1 MLLYRK
7 FDEIDIKFL
16 ALCFFLKSVNNYI
29 MSDTYKLSAIT
40 DLQRAS
46 SIDDNDLFLIDDK
59 SGNSFISK
67 KITYKEL
74 KDKLSEDLT
83 SDTPTPT
90 PTDGYDTDDLII
102 YPLDSA
108 YKTLS
113 KDAVIFQPA
122 STNVNLKTSEGEEK
136 EYQFRELS
144 PIYFSYRNRGYCLL
158 KLQKG
163 ITFYV
168 QKKYT
173 MFGTYDK
180 GTPVTQTIPQT
191 TITATATSDAQETE
205 ISLNSNISNLG
216 VKKIVCCVFSKYVR
230 IRIYIDENKAVLV
243 QSQNL
248 KLTQDYTYPN
258 EYLKASSYA
267 TVIDKVTCRITEIT
281 HSVDVDSGGSL
292 IGSFSGN
299 LIFTPVTFPIN

>member
-113 KDAVIFQPA
+113 KDAVIF
-122 STNVNLKTSEGEEK
+122 
-136 EYQFRELS
+136 
-144 PIYFSYRNRGYCLL
+144 
-158 KLQKG
+158 
-163 ITFYV
+163 
-168 QKKYT
+168 
-173 MFGTYDK
+173 
-180 GTPVTQTIPQT
+180 
-191 TITATATSDAQETE
+191 
-205 ISLNSNISNLG
+205 
-216 VKKIVCCVFSKYVR
+216 
-230 IRIYIDENKAVLV
+230 
-243 QSQNL
+243 
-248 KLTQDYTYPN
+248 
-258 EYLKASSYA
+258 
-267 TVIDKVTCRITEIT
+267 
-281 HSVDVDSGGSL
+281 
-292 IGSFSGN
+292 
-299 LIFTPVTFPIN
+299 